1 MSEKKKMAII
11 VHSGTLDK
19 LYPVFMLA
27 TAGGAMDVEA
37 HLFFTFW
44 GLDALKKGGLD
55 SAELPGV
62 MRVGTGMMKG
72 RIKDANVGPPPPP
85 HPHWHTTGH
94 HKKKTNELGNIKIYA
109 CSTTMELMK
118 VKEEDLIPEVDA
130 IVGAAAFLDI
140 AMDADVQLFI

>member
-1 MSEKKKMAII
+1 MTEKRQKMAII

-27 TAGGAMDVEA
+27 STGGSMDMDV

-55 SAELPGV
+55 KAKLPGI
-62 MRVGTGMMKG
+62 MSLGTGMMKG
-72 RIKDANVGPPPPP
+72 KIKSVSVPSLPELLEMCNMTENV
-85 HPHWHTTGH
+85 T
-94 HKKKTNELGNIKIYA
+94 IYA
-109 CSTTMELMK
+109 CSTTMAMMDVK
-118 VKEEDLIPEVDA
+118 KEELIPEVDE
-130 IVGAAAFLDI
+130 IVGAASFLAI

>member
-55 SAELPGV
+55 SAKLPGV

-72 RIKDANVGPPPPP
+72 RIKDANVPTLPALLDMC
-85 HPHWHTTGH
+85 
-94 HKKKTNELGNIKIYA
+94 NELGNIKIYA

-118 VKEEDLIPEVDA
+118 VKEEELIPEVDD